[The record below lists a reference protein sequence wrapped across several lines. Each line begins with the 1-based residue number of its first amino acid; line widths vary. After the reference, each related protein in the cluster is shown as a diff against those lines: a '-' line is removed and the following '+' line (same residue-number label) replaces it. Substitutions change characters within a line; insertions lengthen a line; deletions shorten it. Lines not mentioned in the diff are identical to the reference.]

1 MCYNHNN
8 QNFILIRKRKN
19 KMKNHYVVTA
29 RILAF
34 LLLIVGTISIFS
46 CLNRVVLTAVNL
58 IVLNDNIRCY
68 NEAYRK
74 TDEMTEQVEE
84 YFAERAKY
92 YNSEDKIVNFYANLP
107 TLLKALVLLG
117 ALAMYLAVPAMWVIL
132 LLHRICKSRRRAAAN
147 RKR

>member
-1 MCYNHNN
+1 MKKHNV
-8 QNFILIRKRKN
+8 IA
-19 KMKNHYVVTA
+19 TA

-46 CLNRVVLTAVNL
+46 CLHKIILTGVNL
-58 IVLNDNIRCY
+58 IVLNDNIRYY
-68 NEAYRK
+68 NEAARK
-74 TDEMTEQVEE
+74 TDRMTDQVEE

-92 YNSEDKIVNFYANLP
+92 YNSEDQVVHFFANLP
-107 TLLKALVLLG
+107 TLAKALVLLIT
-117 ALAMYLAVPAMWVIL
+117 LATYIAVPAMWVIL

>member
-1 MCYNHNN
+1 M
-8 QNFILIRKRKN
+8 R
-19 KMKNHYVVTA
+19 NHYVVTA